1 MSNRESQSQSSGV
14 SAVCVDG
21 VARGALAA
29 LIVEDS
35 SHDVEFIVRALQKV
49 GYLPVCWRQ
58 VVDPDGMKTALV
70 EGTWDVVVSEHRM
83 PAFDSFKAL
92 AVLGASGVTVPLIMF
107 TGSIRRGIALAAFR
121 AGAADVVIKDGFDE
135 LGRAVS
141 RCLRREDDDRTAPDA
156 TVRAMN
162 EREECRQAPIDVLI
176 DPFVLLRPRRDKA
189 GETVTSTSGGAAVA
203 QENR

>member
-1 MSNRESQSQSSGV
+1 VE
-14 SAVCVDG
+14 G

-35 SHDVEFIVRALQKV
+35 SRDVEFIVRALQKV
-49 GYLPVCWRQ
+49 GYTPVWWRQ
-58 VVDPDGMKTALV
+58 VVDADGMKTALV

-107 TGSIRRGIALAAFR
+107 TGPIRWEMTLAAFR
-121 AGAADVVIKDGFDE
+121 AGAADVVIDDGFDE

-141 RCLRREDDDRTAPDA
+141 RCLRREDEDRKALDA
-156 TVRAMN
+156 TVRAMHG
-162 EREECRQAPIDVLI
+162 REECFQAPIEMQI
-176 DPFVLLRPRRDKA
+176 DPLVLLRPYATNRVRSWISP
-189 GETVTSTSGGAAVA
+189 TSTPTMLRMTPTSVGRSWSGCVSSS
-203 QENR
+203 R